1 MPWMPPHHT
10 GNPARSARPGAAT
23 PNRPARTLTPV
34 SRKED

>member
-10 GNPARSARPGAAT
+10 GNPARSARP
-23 PNRPARTLTPV
+23 ARTLTPV